1 MKLDKLCLALDTYFN
16 IGAFAE
22 SDWLD
27 LIPETKRG
35 AFLRFLRPEFAE
47 RLWNGLMLENPT
59 EKGEIDRVYLAVFP
73 SQSVLDTIIVKEVE
87 RGAPGALIFT
97 HHPLAYNEREA
108 AFKPISTA
116 QLEELQEHRISLYA
130 CHAPLDC
137 HPEVSTTNALANALE
152 LQEQQR
158 FAKYYAGL
166 AGIHGKVPTTTFQA
180 FAEKLAQVCELSHLR
195 YDQCLHNGQPVHHI
209 ALIPGGGDA
218 SDLIEEAVKLGV
230 DTYITG
236 HWWLFGSSD
245 FAKTRREQ
253 MANDIARFEINLLGA
268 SHYSSE
274 MPVMRD
280 QMPDWFR
287 QYNLETL
294 FIRQEDAWQ

>member
-1 MKLDKLCLALDTYFN
+1 
-16 IGAFAE
+16 
-22 SDWLD
+22 
-27 LIPETKRG
+27 
-35 AFLRFLRPEFAE
+35 
-47 RLWNGLMLENPT
+47 
-59 EKGEIDRVYLAVFP
+59 
-73 SQSVLDTIIVKEVE
+73 
-87 RGAPGALIFT
+87 
-97 HHPLAYNEREA
+97 
-108 AFKPISTA
+108 
-116 QLEELQEHRISLYA
+116 
-130 CHAPLDC
+130 
-137 HPEVSTTNALANALE
+137 
-152 LQEQQR
+152 
-158 FAKYYAGL
+158 
-166 AGIHGKVPTTTFQA
+166 
-180 FAEKLAQVCELSHLR
+180 VCELSHLR